1 MPTVAVV
8 LHKKK
13 VPPDARGKLRRA
25 LADAGFPDPLWYEVP
40 KSKKARKRVRKAV
53 EKGADL
59 VIAWGGDGTVQRC
72 LDGVA
77 GRDVA
82 LAVIPAGTSNLLAT
96 ALGIPEKRKD
106 ALRVALDGDR
116 RTLDTGTVNG
126 EHFAVVAGAGLDALL
141 VRDADSGLKA
151 AVGRAAYVWT
161 GLKHLDMDPFEV
173 EVQVDGDRVFQGR
186 STAVLVGNTKEAVG
200 GVELLQSAEPDDG
213 VLEVGIIT
221 AEGPVQWIR
230 TAARALVGNAEDSPH
245 MRTAQG
251 SSVVLAFA
259 RPVVYEVDGGE
270 RDAVERLEI
279 DVHEQSLTVCVPK
292 AAARD

>member
-13 VPPDARGKLRRA
+13 VAPKARGKLRRS
-25 LADAGFPDPLWYEVP
+25 LSDAGFPDPLWYEVP
-40 KSKKARKRVRKAV
+40 KSRKARKKVKKAV
-53 EKGADL
+53 KKGADL

-82 LAVIPAGTSNLLAT
+82 LAVIPAGTSNLLAR
-96 ALGIPEKRKD
+96 ALRIPAKPQD
-106 ALRVALDGDR
+106 ALKVALDGDR

-141 VRDADSGLKA
+141 VRDANSGLKA
-151 AVGRAAYVWT
+151 AVGRVAYVWT
-161 GLKHLDMDPFEV
+161 GLQHVDMDPFEV
-173 EVQVDGDRVFQGR
+173 QVEVDGDTVFQGK
-186 STAVLVGNTKEAVG
+186 STSVLVGNTKEAVG
-200 GVELLQSAEPDDG
+200 GIELLEDAEPDDG

-221 AEGPVQWIR
+221 ADGPIQWIR
-230 TAARALVGNAEDSPH
+230 TAARALVGNAEDSPFT
-245 MRTAQG
+245 RTAQG
-251 SSVVLAFA
+251 ASVVLTFD

-270 RDAVERLEI
+270 REPVERLEI

-292 AAARD
+292 G